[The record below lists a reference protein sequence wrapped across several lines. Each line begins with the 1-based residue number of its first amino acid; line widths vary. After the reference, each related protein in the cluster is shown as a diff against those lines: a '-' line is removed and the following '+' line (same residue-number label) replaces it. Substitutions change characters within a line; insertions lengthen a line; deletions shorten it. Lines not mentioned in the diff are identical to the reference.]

1 MSTNSRHDQIINLL
15 QKLRTLT
22 VNELTE
28 RLGVS
33 TVTIRKDL
41 TFLEEQGLIV
51 RSHGG
56 AKLAQ
61 DVANVTNLVK
71 RGQAQTEVKERLAAK
86 ALEFVQDGD
95 TIYLDSG
102 SSVGALAA
110 GLRNR
115 AIRVITNSLQVMNTL
130 ADAPDLSLIAVG
142 GNYRLEAGS
151 FIGPAAND
159 TVSRFQVD
167 LAFLGATAFS
177 DKGMFFSQN
186 VIESQLKEAVLLHAS
201 RRIIV
206 ADSTKFKAQA
216 FSLFARPTLVD
227 ILITDADFP
236 DTAIEAFGELGI
248 EVVVG

>member
-1 MSTNSRHDQIINLL
+1 M
-15 QKLRTLT
+15 
-22 VNELTE
+22 NELTE

-61 DVANVTNLVK
+61 DVTNVTNLMK
-71 RGQAQTEVKERLAAK
+71 RGLAQTEVKERLATK

-102 SSVGALAA
+102 STVGAMAA

-115 AIRVITNSLQVMNTL
+115 AIRVITNSLQVMNDL

-159 TVSRFQVD
+159 MVSRFQVD

-186 VIESQLKEAVLLHAS
+186 VIESQLKEAVLTHAS

-227 ILITDADFP
+227 ILITDSGFP
-236 DTAIEAFGELGI
+236 EEAAETFGQLGV

>member
-1 MSTNSRHDQIINLL
+1 MSTNPRHDQIINLL

-33 TVTIRKDL
+33 PVTIRKDL
-41 TFLEEQGLIV
+41 TLLEEQGLIA

-61 DVANVTNLVK
+61 DVMNGTNLVK
-71 RGQAQTEVKERLAAK
+71 RGQAQTEIKERLATK
-86 ALEFVQDGD
+86 ALDLVQDGD

-102 SSVGALAA
+102 SSVGAMAMS
-110 GLRNR
+110 LRNR
-115 AIRVITNSLQVMNTL
+115 AIRVITNSLQVLNAL

-151 FIGPAAND
+151 FIGPGANE
-159 TVSRFQVD
+159 TVGRFQVD
-167 LAFLGATAFS
+167 LAFMGATAFS
-177 DKGMFFSQN
+177 EKGMFFSQN

-206 ADSTKFKAQA
+206 ADSTKYKAQA
-216 FSLFARPTLVD
+216 FSLFARPNLVD
-227 ILITDADFP
+227 ILVTDSGFP
-236 DTAIEAFGELGI
+236 SQAIETFAGLGI
-248 EVVVG
+248 ELVVG